1 VTGFTLT
8 DRSYK
13 RMVCGEH
20 LSDSPG
26 CKQWN
31 VHRGKEH
38 CINLVFQI
46 LQSDPDRIKHMSC
59 CIVFVSKKDYIIG
72 GKMALQH
79 ICLISCYHN
88 YFRNP
93 GLPEIIDHSLGNGNG
108 SKLKHGFKVSHS

>member
-1 VTGFTLT
+1 
-8 DRSYK
+8 
-13 RMVCGEH
+13 MVCGEH

-59 CIVFVSKKDYIIG
+59 CIVFVFEERLHYWRQDGAPAHLPYI
-72 GKMALQH
+72 L
-79 ICLISCYHN
+79 
-88 YFRNP
+88 
-93 GLPEIIDHSLGNGNG
+93 LPQL
-108 SKLKHGFKVSHS
+108 L

>member
-1 VTGFTLT
+1 
-8 DRSYK
+8 
-13 RMVCGEH
+13 MVCGEH

-79 ICLISCYHN
+79 MGLKSPIRDDFPAATIKAPVCMIVTSLKALYKIDTIIS
-88 YFRNP
+88 
-93 GLPEIIDHSLGNGNG
+93 
-108 SKLKHGFKVSHS
+108 